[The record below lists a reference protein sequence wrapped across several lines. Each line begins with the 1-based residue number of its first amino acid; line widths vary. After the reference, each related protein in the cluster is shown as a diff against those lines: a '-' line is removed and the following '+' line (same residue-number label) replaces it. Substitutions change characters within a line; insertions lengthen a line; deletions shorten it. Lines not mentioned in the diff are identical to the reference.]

1 MKQRIHRNYLKILVL
16 SISILSLCYMS
27 AEANGI
33 YRDSTSS
40 GIDSGADEYSA
51 LHQINRDLALQLT
64 GREMKWMK
72 NEKELASSYS
82 MSIHMQAAEKDFD
95 LLSTLPEN
103 EEQLEALVLS
113 RAGIGSLPMLLN
125 QSPYFSDADFHGHH
139 LFLSDL
145 RETTNGLMATLVFS
159 VLTPEDQVLHF
170 SGRNIPVSGLGMKLC
185 TMRMMLEDELNINDP
200 EFPITIK
207 GSMNTDSGSTVTVSK
222 ASNFYANID
231 SLPIW

>member
-72 NEKELASSYS
+72 NTIK
-82 MSIHMQAAEKDFD
+82 
-95 LLSTLPEN
+95 
-103 EEQLEALVLS
+103 V
-113 RAGIGSLPMLLN
+113 
-125 QSPYFSDADFHGHH
+125 SDAIIE
-139 LFLSDL
+139 
-145 RETTNGLMATLVFS
+145 RY
-159 VLTPEDQVLHF
+159 
-170 SGRNIPVSGLGMKLC
+170 
-185 TMRMMLEDELNINDP
+185 RMENP
-200 EFPITIK
+200 KT
-207 GSMNTDSGSTVTVSK
+207 
-222 ASNFYANID
+222 
-231 SLPIW
+231 